1 MSYEPSPVN
10 CGYAGQTL
18 YVNIGTGEITVADNT
33 NLDYETITSYALMVE
48 VTDTS
53 GALSDTA
60 TVTVDVVEVTE
71 GVGVGVGVG
80 VGMGGGE
87 GAGGTITIAMITSPP
102 DRLLTEKSERIVPM
116 RSTVKTCPPLRS
128 CTTAKRQPSQ
138 QRVGRS
144 QSPSYLGRTYLR

>member
-1 MSYEPSPVN
+1 MATNTGYRVIQEMSYEPSPVN

-33 NLDYETITSYALMVE
+33 NLDYETTTSYALMVE

-71 GVGVGVGVG
+71 GVGVGVGE
-80 VGMGGGE
+80 GE
-87 GAGGTITIAMITSPP
+87 GAGGTMTIAMITSPP

-116 RSTVKTCPPLRS
+116 RSTVK
-128 CTTAKRQPSQ
+128 RQPSQ